1 MSYKCTEVF
10 FIVHWFQVGI
20 LFVFQSISQRNCL
33 QVLTCTYLC
42 CELYNLICRNPR
54 GNIVRH
60 TYIHVEGN
68 LKNTT
73 IVGPIFQN
81 DFYHQLFWML
91 NMENLQ
97 KQPRLFF
104 RSYLKL
110 SSYVYCTVGR
120 KFQILAVINFFLEVG
135 KHKQPDLAE
144 IARIHYDKCIRINS
158 LHR

>member
-10 FIVHWFQVGI
+10 FYSSLVSSRDSIRI
-20 LFVFQSISQRNCL
+20 LVNIPRKLSLGFNM
-33 QVLTCTYLC
+33 YLC

-73 IVGPIFQN
+73 VVGPIFQH

-91 NMENLQ
+91 NMKNLQ

-110 SSYVYCTVGR
+110 SSYLYCTVGR

-135 KHKQPDLAE
+135 RHKQPDLAE